1 MQEGAGINIGL
12 VGTGSWGMKYLAAAG
27 EAAGVT
33 LAHVASPHVA
43 NKSLPDN
50 VTGHADWR
58 DLLDLGLD
66 GLIIATPPE
75 THWHIAREALEAGLA
90 ILVEKPVTLT
100 VLDAK
105 DLAELALAKLAVVHV
120 GHIDLQ
126 NPALVA
132 VRAELPS
139 PSDIQRISGN
149 WSNAGPWRDDATPLW
164 DWGPHPLACCLA
176 MAGLSNIDLYVR
188 VDSVGDGKMFVVQGK
203 VGDIDVDLRFGNGGD
218 RRQRWMEIACKGRVL
233 RYDDD
238 VDAKATRDGKPL
250 AYAVTPA
257 LTAQTERFAQAIR
270 LGDGDTSDATL
281 AVEVIRL
288 LAQFEQNTA

>member
-1 MQEGAGINIGL
+1 MQANAGIKLGL
-12 VGTGSWGMKYLAAAG
+12 VGTGAWGMKSLAAAD
-27 EAAGVT
+27 EASGVT
-33 LAHVASPHVA
+33 LAHIASPHVA
-43 NKSLPDN
+43 TKTLPDS
-50 VTGHADWR
+50 VTGHTDWR
-58 DLLDLGLD
+58 DLLGPLDLDMGLD

-75 THWHIAREALEAGLA
+75 THWEIARAALEAGLA

-100 VLDAK
+100 PSDAE
-105 DLAELALAKLAVVHV
+105 DLLELAKSKSAIVHV

-132 VRAELPS
+132 VMAERPQQ
-139 PSDIQRISGN
+139 SDIQRISGN

-176 MAGLSNIDLYVR
+176 VAGLANIELDVS
-188 VDSVGDGKMFVVQGK
+188 VDIVGEGKMFVVQGN
-203 VGDIDVDLRFGNGGD
+203 VNGIEVDLRFGNGGD
-218 RRQRWMEIACKGRVL
+218 RRRRWMEIASTGQVL

-250 AYAVTPA
+250 TYANTPA

-270 LGDGDTSDATL
+270 LGNPDTSD
-281 AVEVIRL
+281 
-288 LAQFEQNTA
+288 